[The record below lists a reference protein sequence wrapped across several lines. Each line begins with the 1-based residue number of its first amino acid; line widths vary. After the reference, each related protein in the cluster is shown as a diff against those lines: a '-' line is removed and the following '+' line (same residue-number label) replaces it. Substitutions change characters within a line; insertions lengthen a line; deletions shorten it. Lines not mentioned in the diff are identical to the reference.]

1 MRWIVTLM
9 MMLASLCGS
18 AFAADLQQFANTLR
32 AFEADF
38 VQETPRAEDDLMGV
52 DIRSGH
58 VVLER
63 PGRLYWHYRDSHGQ
77 EPQTL
82 VADGRAFWIYDPEL
96 EQVTVQPINQVI
108 RDIPLNWLLYDVP
121 VEMHFRVRALG
132 KGEADL
138 NWFALTPRRDT
149 FFQSMEVGL
158 DDDNVL
164 RRIRF
169 YQSNARMT
177 RLRFE
182 NVRVNQP
189 VNEALF
195 HFRVPDG
202 VDVVGQ
208 LPK

>member
-1 MRWIVTLM
+1 MRWIVALIM
-9 MMLASLCGS
+9 ILAGLHVP
-18 AFAADLQQFANTLR
+18 AFGADLQQFANTLR
-32 AFEADF
+32 TFEADF
-38 VQETPRAEDDLMGV
+38 VQETPRAEDELMGV

-63 PGRLYWHYRDSHGQ
+63 PGRLYWHYRNSRGQ

-121 VEMHFRVRALG
+121 VEMNFRVRPLG
-132 KGEADL
+132 KGEAGL

-149 FFQSMEVGL
+149 FFQSLEVGL
-158 DDDNVL
+158 DGDNVL

-169 YQSNARMT
+169 YQSHDRLT
-177 RLRFE
+177 RIRFE

-195 HFRVPDG
+195 HFRVPKG
-202 VDVVGQ
+202 VDVVGRV
-208 LPK
+208 PR